1 MKNLDHVMMD
11 DNTSSFNVK
20 WSNYVTQA
28 VTDWYQKET
37 QKTAVYPKNMESA
50 YLFSALA
57 SEVGE
62 ACGKYAKFLRDE
74 SYPAEQYLKD
84 VKAELGDVLWNI
96 SQSRYVYAYKTL
108 GQNLWLQAPYC
119 GEGHESTPIYH
130 PSTTCSTANW
140 EAREVKIEV
149 AR

>member
-20 WSNYVTQA
+20 WSNYVTQD

-50 YLFSALA
+50 CLFSALA

-62 ACGKYAKFLRDE
+62 ACGKYANFFVTKVTLPN
-74 SYPAEQYLKD
+74 STL
-84 VKAELGDVLWNI
+84 
-96 SQSRYVYAYKTL
+96 KTL
-108 GQNLWLQAPYC
+108 RQSLAMCC
-119 GEGHESTPIYH
+119 GTFPSHDTPTEYL
-130 PSTTCSTANW
+130 
-140 EAREVKIEV
+140 
-149 AR
+149 

>member
-11 DNTSSFNVK
+11 DSTSSFNVK
-20 WSNYVTQA
+20 WSNYVTQD

-96 SQSRYVYAYKTL
+96 SQLCNHY
-108 GQNLWLQAPYC
+108 GWNL
-119 GEGHESTPIYH
+119 SDVM
-130 PSTTCSTANW
+130 
-140 EAREVKIEV
+140 RENIDKLRDRAKRGVIHGSGDN
-149 AR
+149 R

>member
-20 WSNYVTQA
+20 WSNYVTQD

-37 QKTAVYPKNMESA
+37 RKTAVYPKNMESA

-62 ACGKYAKFLRDE
+62 ACGKYAKFIRDNE
-74 SYPAEQYLKD
+74 CPAEQYLKD

-96 SQSRYVYAYKTL
+96 SQLCNYYGWKLSDVM
-108 GQNLWLQAPYC
+108 
-119 GEGHESTPIYH
+119 
-130 PSTTCSTANW
+130 
-140 EAREVKIEV
+140 RENIDKLRDRAKRGVIHGSGDN
-149 AR
+149 R

>member
-20 WSNYVTQA
+20 WSNYVTQD

-37 QKTAVYPKNMESA
+37 RKTAVYPKNMESA

-62 ACGKYAKFLRDE
+62 ACGKYAKFIRDE

-96 SQSRYVYAYKTL
+96 SQLCNHYGWKLSDVM
-108 GQNLWLQAPYC
+108 
-119 GEGHESTPIYH
+119 
-130 PSTTCSTANW
+130 
-140 EAREVKIEV
+140 RENVDKLRDRAKRGVIHGSGDN
-149 AR
+149 R

>member
-20 WSNYVTQA
+20 WSNYVTQD

-96 SQSRYVYAYKTL
+96 SQLCNHY
-108 GQNLWLQAPYC
+108 GWNL
-119 GEGHESTPIYH
+119 SDVM
-130 PSTTCSTANW
+130 
-140 EAREVKIEV
+140 RENIDKLRDRAKRGVIHGSGDN
-149 AR
+149 R

>member
-20 WSNYVTQA
+20 WSNYVTQD

-96 SQSRYVYAYKTL
+96 SQLCNHYGWKLSDVM
-108 GQNLWLQAPYC
+108 
-119 GEGHESTPIYH
+119 
-130 PSTTCSTANW
+130 
-140 EAREVKIEV
+140 RENIDKLRDRAKRGVIHGSGDN
-149 AR
+149 R

>member
-1 MKNLDHVMMD
+1 MKNLDHVVMD

-20 WSNYVTQA
+20 WSNYVTQD

-96 SQSRYVYAYKTL
+96 SQLCNHY
-108 GQNLWLQAPYC
+108 GWNL
-119 GEGHESTPIYH
+119 SDVM
-130 PSTTCSTANW
+130 
-140 EAREVKIEV
+140 RENIDKLRDRAKRGVIHGSGDN
-149 AR
+149 R

>member
-20 WSNYVTQA
+20 WSNYVIQD

-37 QKTAVYPKNMESA
+37 QKTAVYPLKYEVE

-57 SEVGE
+57 SETGE
-62 ACGKYAKFLRDE
+62 VCGKHAKVIRDTGY
-74 SYPAEQYLKD
+74 SSGQYLKD

-96 SQSRYVYAYKTL
+96 SQLCNCYGWKLSDVM
-108 GQNLWLQAPYC
+108 
-119 GEGHESTPIYH
+119 
-130 PSTTCSTANW
+130 
-140 EAREVKIEV
+140 RENIDKLRDRAKRGVIHGSGDN
-149 AR
+149 R

>member
-20 WSNYVTQA
+20 WSNYVTQD

-37 QKTAVYPKNMESA
+37 QKTAVYPVSLEA
-50 YLFSALA
+50 EYLFNALA

-62 ACGKYAKFLRDE
+62 VCGKRAKAFRDRNYS
-74 SYPAEQYLKD
+74 SYVED

-96 SQSRYVYAYKTL
+96 SQLCNHYGWKLSDVM
-108 GQNLWLQAPYC
+108 
-119 GEGHESTPIYH
+119 
-130 PSTTCSTANW
+130 
-140 EAREVKIEV
+140 RENIDKLRDRAKRGVIHSSGDN
-149 AR
+149 R